1 MKTQSILKSL
11 STIIVCS
18 IILTFISCS
27 SSDDSNDDGDGPSG
41 GTSYIYYDV
50 SGNAVNG
57 NPNNTNPDEPA
68 FKIPPDNLD
77 DPSNVMILGAINPGG
92 LDGILSLTFATGFGI
107 NDTYMDFTIKAP
119 AAVGSHP
126 VGEILTTNTGVIS
139 DLPQYHTIVSFSDAF
154 YDSDNDNDNDL
165 LTDLLS
171 KTISVQIIELETTQ
185 VDGVT
190 VLKYVKG
197 SVVGGAIY
205 KAFTS
210 PTTDPQE
217 LLHTVTA
224 DFEYHLPQD

>member
-1 MKTQSILKSL
+1 MKTQSILKSFK
-11 STIIVCS
+11 TITVC
-18 IILTFISCS
+18 IILSMFISCS
-27 SSDDSNDDGDGPSG
+27 GSDDSNDDVDEPSER
-41 GTSYIYYDV
+41 TSYIHYDV

-57 NPNNTNPDEPA
+57 NPNNANPEEPA

-107 NDTYMDFTIKAP
+107 NDTYMDFTINAP

-126 VGEILTTNTGVIS
+126 VGEILTTNTGIIS
-139 DLPQYHTIVSFSDAF
+139 DLPEYHTIMSFSDAF

-165 LTDLLS
+165 LTNLLS
-171 KTISVQIIELETTQ
+171 KTISVQIVELETTQ
-185 VDGVT
+185 VNGVT

-217 LLHTVTA
+217 LLHTVAA
-224 DFEYHLPQD
+224 DFEYNIQD